1 MKKIFTLLTAALVT
15 LTSFADHNDGRI
27 TITDFSNKQLSI
39 EVDGQPYRDR
49 DHEIVIDN
57 LRPGYHEVRMYSQDR
72 RSDLGGIFDRKGR
85 KQVLYNSTVLV
96 KPRHNICITIN
107 RFGEVQVEER
117 RFNDRRGK
125 DRDEDWD
132 RKRNRDYE
140 GNRDNDRNKGYDPNK
155 DYDRNNDYDRNKGN
169 DRDNRYDNTRG
180 AMDVRSFEILKSALH
195 RESFEKS
202 RLEIAKQTIDRNN
215 FSTMQVREMALLF
228 AFENNK
234 LELAKY
240 AYRNTV
246 DKNNYPQLYDVFAF
260 RNSKEELTEYIRRF
274 R

>member
-27 TITDFSNKQLSI
+27 TITDFSNKQLWI

-72 RSDLGGIFDRKGR
+72 RSDWGGIFDRKGR

-96 KPRHNICITIN
+96 KPRQNICITIN
-107 RFGEVQVEER
+107 RFGQVQVEER
-117 RFNDRRGK
+117 KFNDRRGR
-125 DRDEDWD
+125 DRDEDWN
-132 RKRNRDYE
+132 RKRDRDYD
-140 GNRDNDRNKGYDPNK
+140 RDNDRGK
-155 DYDRNNDYDRNKGN
+155 DYGRNNDYDRNKGN

-180 AMDVRSFEILKSALH
+180 AMDARSFEMLKSALH

-202 RLEIAKQTIDRNN
+202 RLEMAKQTIDRNN
-215 FSTMQVREMALLF
+215 FSSMQVREMALLF
-228 AFENNK
+228 AFETNK
-234 LELAKY
+234 LEVAKY

-246 DKNNYPQLYDVFAF
+246 DKNNYAQVYDVFAF
-260 RNSKEELTEYIRRF
+260 RNSKEELADFIRSYR
-274 R
+274 

>member
-27 TITDFSNKQLSI
+27 TITDFSNKQLWI

-57 LRPGYHEVRMYSQDR
+57 LRPGYHDVRMYSQER
-72 RSDLGGIFDRKGR
+72 RSDWGGIFDRKGR
-85 KQVLYNSTVLV
+85 KQILYNSTVLV
-96 KPRHNICITIN
+96 KPRQNICITIN
-107 RFGEVQVEER
+107 RFGQVQVEER
-117 RFNDRRGK
+117 RFNDRRGR

-132 RKRNRDYE
+132 RKRNRGYE
-140 GNRDNDRNKGYDPNK
+140 DNRDNDRNKGYDPN
-155 DYDRNNDYDRNKGN
+155 NDY

-180 AMDVRSFEILKSALH
+180 AMDVRSFEMLKSALH

-202 RLEIAKQTIDRNN
+202 RLEMAKQTIDRNN
-215 FSTMQVREMALLF
+215 FSSMQVREMALLF

-246 DKNNYPQLYDVFAF
+246 DKNNYDQVYDVFAF
-260 RNSKEELTEYIRRF
+260 RNSKEELMEYVRRF